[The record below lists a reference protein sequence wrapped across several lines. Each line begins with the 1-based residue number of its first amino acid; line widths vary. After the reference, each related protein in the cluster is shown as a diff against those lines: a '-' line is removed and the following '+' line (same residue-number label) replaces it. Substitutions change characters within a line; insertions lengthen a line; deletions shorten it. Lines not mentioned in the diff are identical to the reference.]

1 MPNFIMGNG
10 MSGSILITGCS
21 SGIGLCAAK
30 TLQDRGW
37 LVIASCRQDKDV
49 ISLQKMGLKH
59 VLRLDLNDEL
69 SIESGFAG
77 ALEIAGGKLDA
88 LFNNGA
94 YGQPGAVED
103 LTTDALRLQFE
114 ANVFGTHTLTR
125 LAVKHMLLQGSG
137 RIVQNS
143 SVLGLVAMPFRGAY
157 NASKFALE
165 GLTDTLRLE
174 LKDSPVSISL
184 IEPGPI
190 ESQFRANAL
199 IALKANVDIQGSR
212 HQAGYEAAMAR
223 LSASKSNS
231 SFTLPADVVVK
242 KLIHALESD
251 RPKAR
256 YFVTFPTYLMAF
268 LKRIFPIAW
277 LDAVL
282 IKGGS

>member
-1 MPNFIMGNG
+1 MGNG
-10 MSGSILITGCS
+10 MTASILITGCS

-37 LVIASCRQDKDV
+37 LVIASCRQDQDV
-49 ISLQKMGLKH
+49 IKLQQMGLKH

-103 LTTDALRLQFE
+103 LTTNALRLQFE

-174 LKDSPVSISL
+174 LKGSPVSLSL

-199 IALKANVDIQGSR
+199 IALKTNVDIQGSR
-212 HQAGYEAAMAR
+212 HQAGYEAAIER
-223 LSASKSNS
+223 LSASKSNT
-231 SFTLPADVVVK
+231 SFTLPADAVVK
-242 KLIHALESD
+242 KLIHALESNK
-251 RPKAR
+251 PKAR

-268 LKRIFPIAW
+268 LKRILPIAW
-277 LDAVL
+277 LDSVL

>member
-1 MPNFIMGNG
+1 MQK
-10 MSGSILITGCS
+10 SILITGCS
-21 SGIGLCAAK
+21 TGIGLCAAQ

-37 LVIASCRQDKDV
+37 LVIASCRQFKD
-49 ISLQKMGLKH
+49 INRLESLGLKH
-59 VLRLDLNDEL
+59 VIKLDLSDDE
-69 SIESGFAG
+69 SIASGFERAI
-77 ALEIAGGKLDA
+77 EIAGGKLDA
-88 LFNNGA
+88 VFNNGA

-103 LTTDALRLQFE
+103 LTTNALRLQFE
-114 ANVFGTHTLTR
+114 TNVFGTHTLTG
-125 LAVKHMLLQGSG
+125 LAVKHMLEQGEG

-174 LKDSPVSISL
+174 LKGTQVKVSL

-190 ESQFRANAL
+190 ETAFRANAL
-199 IALKANVDIQGSR
+199 TALKENVDIKASR
-212 HQAGYEAAMAR
+212 HKEGYEAAMSR

-231 SFTLPADVVVK
+231 GFTLPSDAVVK

-251 RPKAR
+251 KPKAR

>member
-1 MPNFIMGNG
+1 MQK
-10 MSGSILITGCS
+10 SILITGCS
-21 SGIGLCAAK
+21 TGIGLCAAQ

-37 LVIASCRQDKDV
+37 LVIASCRQFKD
-49 ISLQKMGLKH
+49 INTLESLGLKH
-59 VLRLDLNDEL
+59 VIQLDLSDDA
-69 SIESGFAG
+69 SIESGFEKT
-77 ALEIAGGKLDA
+77 LEIAGGKLDA
-88 LFNNGA
+88 VFNNGA

-103 LTTDALRLQFE
+103 LTTHALRLQFE
-114 ANVFGTHTLTR
+114 TNVFGTHTLTG
-125 LAVKHMLLQGSG
+125 LAVKHMLEQGEG

-174 LKDSPVSISL
+174 LKGTQVKVSL

-190 ESQFRANAL
+190 ETAFRANAL
-199 IALKANVDIQGSR
+199 IALKDNVDIKASR
-212 HQAGYEAAMAR
+212 HKEGYEAAMSR

-231 SFTLPADVVVK
+231 SFTLPSDAVVK

-251 RPKAR
+251 KPKAR

>member
-1 MPNFIMGNG
+1 MQK
-10 MSGSILITGCS
+10 SILITGCS
-21 SGIGLCAAK
+21 TGIGLCAAQ

-37 LVIASCRQDKDV
+37 LVIASCRQFKD
-49 ISLQKMGLKH
+49 INTLESLGLKH
-59 VLRLDLNDEL
+59 VIQMDLSDDT
-69 SIESGFAG
+69 SIESGFEKT
-77 ALEIAGGKLDA
+77 LEIAGGKLDA
-88 LFNNGA
+88 VFNNGA

-103 LTTDALRLQFE
+103 LTTHALRLQFE
-114 ANVFGTHTLTR
+114 TNVFGTHTLTG
-125 LAVKHMLLQGSG
+125 LAVKHMLVQGEG

-174 LKDSPVSISL
+174 LKGTQVKVSL

-190 ESQFRANAL
+190 ETAFRANAL
-199 IALKANVDIQGSR
+199 IALKDNVDIKASR
-212 HQAGYEAAMAR
+212 HKESYEAAMSR
-223 LSASKSNS
+223 LGASKSNS
-231 SFTLPADVVVK
+231 SFTLPSDAVVK

-251 RPKAR
+251 KPKAR

>member
-1 MPNFIMGNG
+1 MT
-10 MSGSILITGCS
+10 GSILITGCS

-37 LVIASCRQDKDV
+37 LVIASCRQEQDV
-49 ISLQKMGLKH
+49 TLLEKMGLKH
-59 VLRLDLNDEL
+59 VLRLDLNDEVC
-69 SIESGFAG
+69 IESAFTKAV
-77 ALEIAGGKLDA
+77 EIAGGKLDA

-103 LTTDALRLQFE
+103 LSTKALRLQFE

-125 LAVKHMLLQGSG
+125 LAVKHMLAQGSG

-174 LKDSPVSISL
+174 LKGSPVSISL

-199 IALKANVDIQGSR
+199 IALKANVDIQESR
-212 HQAGYEAAMAR
+212 HQAGYEAAMTR

-231 SFTLPADVVVK
+231 GFTLPSDAVVK

-251 RPKAR
+251 KPKAR

-268 LKRIFPIAW
+268 LKRVFPIAW

>member
-1 MPNFIMGNG
+1 MQK
-10 MSGSILITGCS
+10 SILITGCS
-21 SGIGLCAAK
+21 TGIGLCAAQ

-37 LVIASCRQDKDV
+37 LVIASCRQFKD
-49 ISLQKMGLKH
+49 INTLESLGLKH
-59 VLRLDLNDEL
+59 VIKLDLSDDT
-69 SIESGFAG
+69 SIESGFEKT
-77 ALEIAGGKLDA
+77 LEIAGGKLDA
-88 LFNNGA
+88 VFNNGA

-103 LTTDALRLQFE
+103 LTTHALRLQFE
-114 ANVFGTHTLTR
+114 TNVFGTHTLTG
-125 LAVKHMLLQGSG
+125 LAVKHMLEQGEG

-174 LKDSPVSISL
+174 LKGTQVKVSL

-190 ESQFRANAL
+190 ETAFRANAL
-199 IALKANVDIQGSR
+199 IALKDNVDIKASR
-212 HQAGYEAAMAR
+212 HKEGYEAAMSR

-231 SFTLPADVVVK
+231 SFTLPSDAVVK

-251 RPKAR
+251 KPKAR

>member
-1 MPNFIMGNG
+1 MQK
-10 MSGSILITGCS
+10 SILITGCS
-21 SGIGLCAAK
+21 TGIGLCAAQ

-37 LVIASCRQDKDV
+37 LVIASCRQFKD
-49 ISLQKMGLKH
+49 INTLESLGLKH
-59 VLRLDLNDEL
+59 VIKLDLSDDT
-69 SIESGFAG
+69 SIESGFEKT
-77 ALEIAGGKLDA
+77 LEIAGGKLDA
-88 LFNNGA
+88 VFNNGA

-103 LTTDALRLQFE
+103 LTTHALRLQFE
-114 ANVFGTHTLTR
+114 TNVFGTHTLTG
-125 LAVKHMLLQGSG
+125 LAVKHMLEQGEG

-174 LKDSPVSISL
+174 LKGTQVKVSL

-190 ESQFRANAL
+190 ETAFRANAL
-199 IALKANVDIQGSR
+199 IALKDNVDIKASR
-212 HQAGYEAAMAR
+212 HKEGYEAAMSR

-231 SFTLPADVVVK
+231 SFTLPSDAVVK